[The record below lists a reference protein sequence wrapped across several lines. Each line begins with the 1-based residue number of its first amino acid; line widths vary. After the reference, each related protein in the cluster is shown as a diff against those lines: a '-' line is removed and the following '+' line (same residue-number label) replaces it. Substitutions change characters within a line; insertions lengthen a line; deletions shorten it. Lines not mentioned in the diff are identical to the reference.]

1 MYQDHALSLY
11 DMGHQTAPVQG
22 KRLFLNNWT
31 LIGEQ
36 KQSRSMIE
44 KIAASQYD
52 TTNTGIAYVFGNANP
67 LCAIDCDVLDT
78 QKSRQIFKLARKI
91 LGESPLVRLGKVPKF
106 AIFYR
111 KSGAIQ
117 NSRIG
122 NLEVFGSTG
131 AALNIYGQH
140 PDTKQPYR
148 WPYKDL
154 LAVKPEEVPAV
165 TAPQIDL
172 FITESSPFLS
182 FQPGK
187 LQGSRGSRF
196 STERKG
202 KSGFEFGKIIQQ
214 QLAEMK
220 PGNRHEILISVVA
233 ALVNRGMSDDE
244 IVKVFRKP
252 YVERFRGDRT
262 NREKKVLAAVKSA
275 RRNCGKG
282 GFRNGAIQR

>member
-36 KQSRSMIE
+36 KQPRSMIE
-44 KIAASQYD
+44 KIVSTQYG
-52 TTNTGIAYVFGNANP
+52 TTNTGTAYVFGNANP
-67 LCAIDCDVLDT
+67 LCAVDCDVLDT
-78 QKSRQIFKLARKI
+78 QKSRQIFKIARSV
-91 LGESPLVRLGKVPKF
+91 LGDSPLVRLGKVPKF

-111 KSGAIQ
+111 KSGAIE

-131 AALNIYGQH
+131 AALNIYGEH
-140 PDTKQPYR
+140 PDTREPYR

-165 TAPQIDL
+165 TAPQIEE
-172 FITESSPFLS
+172 FINKSAPFLS
-182 FQPGK
+182 FRTGT
-187 LQGSRGSRF
+187 LQGSRSSRF
-196 STERKG
+196 SSERKG
-202 KSGFEFGKIIQQ
+202 KSGFDFGKVIQR
-214 QLAEMK
+214 QLAEME

-233 ALVNRGMSDDE
+233 ALVNRGMSDSE
-244 IVKVFRKP
+244 ILKIFWKP
-252 YVERFRGDRT
+252 YIERFHGDRT
-262 NREKKVLAAVKSA
+262 NREKKVFAAIKSA
-275 RRNCGKG
+275 RRNCGKRG
-282 GFRNGAIQR
+282 LRNGAIQR